1 MITFE
6 YYNILNIYFDIWYLS
21 IFYVYI
27 FINFMIKKNTKMCE
41 ALDTN
46 FDILVYMKKSSHF
59 YVKTM
64 YTVYLLEV
72 QL

>member
-21 IFYVYI
+21 IFYKFYD
-27 FINFMIKKNTKMCE
+27 KKNTKMCE

-59 YVKTM
+59 YVKTK